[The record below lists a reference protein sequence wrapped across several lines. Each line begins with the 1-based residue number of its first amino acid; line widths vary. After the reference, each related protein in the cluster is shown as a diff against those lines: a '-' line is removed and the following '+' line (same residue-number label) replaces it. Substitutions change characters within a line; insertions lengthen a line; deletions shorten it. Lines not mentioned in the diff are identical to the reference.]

1 MLLQSVVRSHS
12 YHPYA
17 SLPLDQ
23 KDKKGK
29 EMLFYNQW
37 HMWSA
42 TPQKENKREMHF
54 YNQWHAQLHGWN
66 TGPVN
71 HKPEDNLLLPIQ
83 KP

>member
-29 EMLFYNQW
+29 EMLFYNQ
-37 HMWSA
+37 
-42 TPQKENKREMHF
+42 
-54 YNQWHAQLHGWN
+54 
-66 TGPVN
+66 
-71 HKPEDNLLLPIQ
+71 
-83 KP
+83 